1 MTNLTTEEG
10 IRVFL
15 SDMLLSG
22 ALPAGLRLG
31 EVELAQAFKV
41 SRERVRKVLHRLGS
55 ERLIELVPNRGAFVA
70 SPTLAAAR
78 DIYSARRILE
88 SGLLMTLAETMT
100 DAQLDE
106 LEHHLALEHKAAHR
120 SDQAL
125 MVQLSG
131 SFHVRLAEMAGN
143 KFITRYMHELVSRTS
158 MLVAFFER
166 AAPACSLREHEEI
179 VRALRQRDGAG
190 AARAGATH
198 LSLIETR
205 LKIPESLPACEAS
218 LVELIVQRMRQLSAP
233 DRQPGNTSDGDPRGP
248 NRSRSVGTVRTVR
261 SL

>member
-1 MTNLTTEEG
+1 MMKPMTEEG

-31 EVELAQAFKV
+31 EMELAQAFKV

-78 DIYSARRILE
+78 EIYNARRILE
-88 SGLLMTLAETMT
+88 SGLLMTLAESLT

-106 LEHHLALEHKAAHR
+106 LDHHLALEREAARH
-120 SDQAL
+120 SDRAL

-143 KFITRYMHELVSRTS
+143 EFITRYMHELVSRTS

-179 VRALRQRDGAG
+179 VDALRQREGPR
-190 AARAGATH
+190 AAQAGATH

-205 LKIPESLPACEAS
+205 LKISKSWPASEAS
-218 LVELIVQRMRQLSAP
+218 LVELIAERMRRLSSQNQ
-233 DRQPGNTSDGDPRGP
+233 RPGNTSDGKSPKP
-248 NRSRSVGTVRTVR
+248 NRSRSVRAVSGI
-261 SL
+261 

>member
-1 MTNLTTEEG
+1 MTEKE
-10 IRVFL
+10 IRVL
-15 SDMLLSG
+15 LRDMLLSG

-31 EVELAQAFKV
+31 EMELAQVFKV

-55 ERLIELVPNRGAFVA
+55 ERLMELIPNRGAFVA

-78 DIYSARRILE
+78 EIYSARRILE
-88 SGLLMTLAETMT
+88 SGLLMTLAETLS

-120 SDQAL
+120 NDRAL

-143 KFITRYMHELVSRTS
+143 ELIIRYMHELVSRTS

-166 AAPACSLREHEEI
+166 AAPACSLREHEGI
-179 VRALRQRDGAG
+179 VRALRQRDGPR
-190 AARAGATH
+190 AAQAGATH

-205 LKIPESLPACEAS
+205 LKIPESLPVPEAS
-218 LVELIVQRMRQLSAP
+218 LVELIGERMRRL
-233 DRQPGNTSDGDPRGP
+233 TSLDTSNGTPRKP
-248 NRSRSVGTVRTVR
+248 NRSRTVRTVR
-261 SL
+261 SI